1 MLVIKSPLAIQAIC
15 PFGSYTD
22 ILGEKIRTG
31 YRLAAADITGEDLF
45 HMIMQR
51 PDIYIGMEGNG
62 IYHSILMVRN
72 QVQAAAAL
80 KLELVNQLINRIML
94 YQTPHFTYQ
103 DEVFV
108 ASMLQK
114 LGITDTAGFMRE
126 VVRHM
131 DRNRLLTTLTDK
143 YFAHGRELARMVGN
157 TITDHELAENRFRSD
172 RYLHNGIFKRLLT
185 AECNNILYSYRNQV
199 QAASAAP
206 VSVHDVTWI
215 EQADAIQLSQLRE
228 NMFGQTNAAFWQAF
242 YACEAVP
249 LAQDEWTEK
258 KIMQRMAVA
267 VFENILQKIHYERQ
281 YSYRDGEAA
290 WQDYTSIL
298 YQGAADSAD
307 VIERF
312 RYYQD
317 GKMMHVREIEAYGRG
332 MRELLW
338 DELQLTE
345 LLVHLDA
352 GTCLDDDSDGLY
364 VDMRNSV
371 VVSMLENQNFQ
382 KQLSE
387 KMRIRE
393 RGQYR
398 EEQKNQYAE
407 DETDYISELR
417 AFQKMYQELRGTG
430 AQQRSDIEEKTDIDI
445 WAVTDITEEAA
456 KKICGQL
463 QTFQDAEALYFMGM
477 EDAGG
482 QGTIIRSVR
491 TQRADVPDGMDEQEI
506 LSQGIMP
513 QHVNMPGETAR
524 QENRIRFYQ
533 DSYLEQF
540 LNRYAEVL
548 GDGGIPLMENE
559 RLLERINEHN
569 LSMKQLLDKTLEK
582 SDTNVI
588 IQPADDSARDA
599 GEVRDGSERVSVDIA
614 QARRNALRVLENP
627 YAVLEEIYE
636 HAPAVRKNIPREVER
651 ILSIVDEQTRI
662 FYEQLLGYRN
672 NAEIRQPD
680 REDSHHPVTEGY
692 GDVWENSQD
701 SHHLVVEEYGNVWE
715 NSQDSRH
722 LVTEEYSN
730 VWNDSQDSHHL
741 VMEEYRDD
749 ITRTE
754 PGSDREILAE
764 QKLRMESDS
773 KETKTQMAKRQQEL
787 LRIQGSIYTLLRQ
800 IEQKETRISR
810 TAADMAVI
818 AGAAGLPDVRTGEDG
833 DVPDSTGTDRL
844 EIWKVREAVR
854 DGTRH
859 DTNSPD
865 ILQLHLTHKAGSGLG
880 EEALDEIREAVR
892 NIKLPVKEPGH
903 GGKTSGSH
911 VVDTADTQAWQNKF
925 EDMRRELTAQS
936 EEQLTHL
943 VERSLKTQVRTISDK
958 VYLELERRLRNEQRR
973 RGC

>member
-143 YFAHGRELARMVGN
+143 YFAHGRELACMVGN

-307 VIERF
+307 VIERL

-317 GKMMHVREIEAYGRG
+317 GKMVHVREIEAYGQG
-332 MRELLW
+332 MRDLLR

-352 GTCLDDDSDGLY
+352 GTRLDDESDGLY
-364 VDMRNSV
+364 ADMRNSV
-371 VVSMLENQNFQ
+371 VVCILENQNFQ

-398 EEQKNQYAE
+398 VEQEKRYAE
-407 DETDYISELR
+407 DETDYLSELR
-417 AFQKMYQELRGTG
+417 AFQKLYQELRGTS
-430 AQQRSDIEEKTDIDI
+430 AQQRSGIEEKTDIDI
-445 WAVTDITEEAA
+445 WAVTDTTEEAA
-456 KKICGQL
+456 KKICVQL
-463 QTFQDAEALYFMGM
+463 QTFQDAQALYFMGM
-477 EDAGG
+477 EDTGG
-482 QGTIIRSVR
+482 QETIIRSVR
-491 TQRADVPDGMDEQEI
+491 TQHADMPDGMDEQENFSQLMHAELGEPRTAIQQSTNESIVTHRADMPDEVDGQEI
-506 LSQGIMP
+506 LSQGVIP
-513 QHVNMPGETAR
+513 WHVNMPGETAR
-524 QENRIRFYQ
+524 QENRIQLYQ
-533 DSYLEQF
+533 DSYIEQF

-548 GDGGIPLMENE
+548 DDGDIPLMENE
-559 RLLERINEHN
+559 RLLERINAHN

-582 SDTNVI
+582 SDTSVI
-588 IQPADDSARDA
+588 DGQTDSALRDA
-599 GEVRDGSERVSVDIA
+599 GEVWNGSKRVSVDIV

-636 HAPAVRKNIPREVER
+636 HAPAVKKNIPREVER
-651 ILSIVDEQTRI
+651 ILSIVDGQTRI
-662 FYEQLLGYRN
+662 FYEQLFGYREG
-672 NAEIRQPD
+672 AEVSQPA
-680 REDSHHPVTEGY
+680 REDSQG
-692 GDVWENSQD
+692 SQGSQG
-701 SHHLVVEEYGNVWE
+701 SHHLVTV
-715 NSQDSRH
+715 
-722 LVTEEYSN
+722 
-730 VWNDSQDSHHL
+730 
-741 VMEEYRDD
+741 EYRDD
-749 ITRTE
+749 IMGTE
-754 PGSDREILAE
+754 PGNDREPPVE

-773 KETKTQMAKRQQEL
+773 KETKTQMVKRHQEL
-787 LRIQGSIYTLLRQ
+787 LRIQDNIYALLRQ

-818 AGAAGLPDVRTGEDG
+818 AGAAGLPDVRTGEDS

-880 EEALDEIREAVR
+880 EEALDEIREAIR

>member
-1 MLVIKSPLAIQAIC
+1 MLVIKSPLAIQTIC

-45 HMIMQR
+45 HMIMQQ
-51 PDIYIGMEGNG
+51 PDIYVGMEGNG

-108 ASMLQK
+108 ASVLQK
-114 LGITDTAGFMRE
+114 LGIADTAGFMRE

-143 YFAHGRELARMVGN
+143 YFAHGRELARVVGN
-157 TITDHELAENRFRSD
+157 TITNHELAENRFQSD

-199 QAASAAP
+199 QAQSAAP

-228 NMFGQTNAAFWQAF
+228 NMFGQTNAAFWQAL

-307 VIERF
+307 VIERL

-317 GKMMHVREIEAYGRG
+317 GKMVHVREIEAYGQG
-332 MRELLW
+332 MRDLLR
-338 DELQLTE
+338 DELWLTE

-352 GTCLDDDSDGLY
+352 GTRLDDESDGLY
-364 VDMRNSV
+364 ADMRNSV
-371 VVSMLENQNFQ
+371 VVCILENQNFQ

-398 EEQKNQYAE
+398 VEQENRYAE

-417 AFQKMYQELRGTG
+417 TFQKLYQELRGMS
-430 AQQRSDIEEKTDIDI
+430 AQQRSGIEEKTDIDI
-445 WAVTDITEEAA
+445 WAVTDTTEETA
-456 KKICGQL
+456 KKICVQL
-463 QTFQDAEALYFMGM
+463 QTFQDAQALYFMGM
-477 EDAGG
+477 EDTGG
-482 QGTIIRSVR
+482 QETIIRSVR
-491 TQRADVPDGMDEQEI
+491 TQHADMPDGMDEQENF
-506 LSQGIMP
+506 SQDVIP
-513 QHVNMPGETAR
+513 WHVNMPGETAR
-524 QENRIRFYQ
+524 QENRIQLYQ
-533 DSYLEQF
+533 NSYIEQF

-548 GDGGIPLMENE
+548 DSGDIPLMENE
-559 RLLERINEHN
+559 RLLERINAHN

-582 SDTNVI
+582 SDMSVI
-588 IQPADDSARDA
+588 DGQTDSALRDA
-599 GEVRDGSERVSVDIA
+599 GEVLNGSERVSVDIV

-636 HAPAVRKNIPREVER
+636 HAPAVKKNIPREVER
-651 ILSIVDEQTRI
+651 ILSIVDGQTRI
-662 FYEQLLGYRN
+662 FYEQLLGYREG
-672 NAEIRQPD
+672 AEVSLPA
-680 REDSHHPVTEGY
+680 REDSQG
-692 GDVWENSQD
+692 SQ
-701 SHHLVVEEYGNVWE
+701 G
-715 NSQDSRH
+715 SQDSRH
-722 LVTEEYSN
+722 LVTA
-730 VWNDSQDSHHL
+730 
-741 VMEEYRDD
+741 EYRDD
-749 ITRTE
+749 IMGTE
-754 PGSDREILAE
+754 LGNDREPPAE

-773 KETKTQMAKRQQEL
+773 KETKTQMVKRHQEL
-787 LRIQGSIYTLLRQ
+787 LRIQGNIYALLRQ

-818 AGAAGLPDVRTGEDG
+818 AGEAGLPDVRIREDS
-833 DVPDSTGTDRL
+833 DVPDNTGTDRL

-859 DTNSPD
+859 DANSPD

-880 EEALDEIREAVR
+880 GEALDEIREAIR
-892 NIKLPVKEPGH
+892 DIRLLVKEPDH